1 MVKDYLKNK
10 NKQIKTLITK
20 IKYFMSCHL
29 FTINQH
35 QRTVNMQMIEI
46 SP

>member
-1 MVKDYLKNK
+1 MVKDYFKNK